1 MSLFT
6 TSAVFLNIKHQT
18 HMVGKKLM
26 VSLTVK
32 YSFFTPS
39 LVDMVKAVYIVPF
52 AAMFYRRL
60 HQKVSLKSSF
70 WIEGHGLE
78 IKDWQRCN
86 YTCLCLF
93 LNLSPTAVH
102 WASSTDPPSLIKK
115 QFSCHSEKNVLRQQF
130 LWRYECLFRR
140 AVQGVPWSGFSLR
153 RSSVDGRH

>member
-1 MSLFT
+1 
-6 TSAVFLNIKHQT
+6 
-18 HMVGKKLM
+18 MVGEKLM

-78 IKDWQRCN
+78 IKNWPRCN

-93 LNLSPTAVH
+93 LNLGPMAIH
-102 WASSTDPPSLIKK
+102 WASSADPPSLIKK
-115 QFSCHSEKNVLRQQF
+115 TVFISFWKNVYSQQF
-130 LWRYECLFRR
+130 LWHFECLFRELCKECLDQVFLYEGAQWMVDTR
-140 AVQGVPWSGFSLR
+140 QYCSGVGSHNS
-153 RSSVDGRH
+153 